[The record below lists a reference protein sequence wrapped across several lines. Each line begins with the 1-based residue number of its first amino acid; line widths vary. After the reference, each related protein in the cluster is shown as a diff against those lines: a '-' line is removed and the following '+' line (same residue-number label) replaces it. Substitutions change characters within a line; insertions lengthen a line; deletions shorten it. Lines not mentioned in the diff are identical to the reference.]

1 MELKRQVQT
10 EVTRGKITRLLV
22 ELERAYHDQMLYW
35 QQKGMAAWMKD
46 GDKNTSYFHVR
57 ATT

>member
-1 MELKRQVQT
+1 M
-10 EVTRGKITRLLV
+10 

-46 GDKNTSYFHVR
+46 GDKNTSYFHIR
-57 ATT
+57 ATTRKQMNKVRGLRDEMGNWVD